1 MNGRIPTCGLQSSA
15 AARVMNCVELW
26 SSLALP
32 IACHCLFFSFTDMML
47 VGAFAFTPAPM
58 ARYTRPHRA
67 LSAAA
72 MNVVESEDTIQA
84 ADEVLESL
92 LEAGA
97 PTGMR
102 RKMAEGLRQ
111 KQLAITDL
119 VSSADGVTFQGASRT
134 ACFKIVMPNFDHSC

>member
-1 MNGRIPTCGLQSSA
+1 
-15 AARVMNCVELW
+15 
-26 SSLALP
+26 
-32 IACHCLFFSFTDMML
+32 MML

-72 MNVVESEDTIQA
+72 MSVVESEDTIQA

-92 LEAGA
+92 LEVGA

-119 VSSADGVTFQGASRT
+119 VSSADGVTFQGASRV
-134 ACFKIVMPNFDHSC
+134 ACIDY